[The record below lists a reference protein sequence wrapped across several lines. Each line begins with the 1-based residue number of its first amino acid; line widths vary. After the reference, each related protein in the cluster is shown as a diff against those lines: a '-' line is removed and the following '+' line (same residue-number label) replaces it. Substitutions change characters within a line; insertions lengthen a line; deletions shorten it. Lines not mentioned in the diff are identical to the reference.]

1 MNSGIHYFVIFRNY
15 SALNLVIKIP
25 LQKGLISIMLPHD
38 SFLRF
43 QLPFEKRDKG
53 GFRTEQKSIY
63 SKIH

>member
-1 MNSGIHYFVIFRNY
+1 MNSGNHYFVIFRNY

-43 QLPFEKRDKG
+43 QLPFAKG
-53 GFRTEQKSIY
+53 DLKLSKKTFIPKYTE
-63 SKIH
+63 

>member
-43 QLPFEKRDKG
+43 QLPFAKAQEALK
-53 GFRTEQKSIY
+53 
-63 SKIH
+63 